1 MATKQV
7 SVRLSATGGRQVRA
21 ELEGVGAA
29 GSRGMG
35 RLSRE
40 LDQANARMAGFAR
53 RAKIAATAAAAA
65 LAGAVV
71 AMTRSTVAAA
81 NEIGQLSQVANAA
94 PEVFQRWSAA
104 SATVGVEQEK
114 LADIL
119 KDVNDRVGDFLQTG
133 GGPMADFFENIAPR
147 VGVTADQFA
156 RLSGPEALQLYV
168 DSLEKA
174 GVSQQEMTFYL
185 EAMASDT
192 TRLIPLLQNGGAEMT
207 RLGAQAQALGAVL
220 DTDAIAAMRR
230 SELALVSIG
239 QVFTGVRNRIA
250 VALAPSLEAVA
261 NAFVALASSAS
272 PISRAFDA
280 VLGNLDRL
288 GVYAGTFATF
298 LAGRWVAAMAAAAL
312 SVRGLATT
320 LVVLKGALIRTGIGA
335 LIVGAGELVYWFTRL
350 AGGAGGFGEAMRLLK
365 DVAVEVW
372 DRIKMGAAAAGA
384 RATAMFYDLKSD
396 AATGMAGAIESVVAF
411 GNATANTFEGAL
423 MAVRDIWSRLP
434 AVIGDL
440 VYTAANRMLDGIEA
454 MLNGAIARI
463 DAFTGKIRDALAAV
477 GIETTF
483 GEIGEI
489 SLGDIDNPFAGATA
503 DAGSAAAD
511 AFRRAFE
518 DNPLTAPDLGL
529 DGMAADALAA
539 ANIYRGASTDL
550 AAGATAPLSSWAAL
564 RDVVAGTGADGAA
577 ALDDATASADRLAEA
592 MGQTGE
598 AVAGGGASGS
608 GDGAAEK
615 IVTGWRAVSQALNSY
630 ATDALNWGKGL
641 GETLSSAFSGAESA
655 FRSFVETGK
664 LDFKGLV
671 RSILADLAVLAF
683 KNAVLGPIANALGG
697 VFGGGSA
704 AGGAASGAV
713 TAAVS
718 HAGGMV
724 GISGHRRS
732 VPAAV
737 FAGAPRMHSG
747 GTVGPAG
754 SWAGLRPDEVPTILQ
769 RGERVLSRAE
779 VARGA
784 GGAIPVAI
792 HLNVDA
798 RGAQMGVAEQIAAVM
813 RSAQPEFERIAVAA
827 VGNAMRRGR
836 MA

>member
-1 MATKQV
+1 
-7 SVRLSATGGRQVRA
+7 
-21 ELEGVGAA
+21 
-29 GSRGMG
+29 
-35 RLSRE
+35 
-40 LDQANARMAGFAR
+40 
-53 RAKIAATAAAAA
+53 
-65 LAGAVV
+65 
-71 AMTRSTVAAA
+71 
-81 NEIGQLSQVANAA
+81 
-94 PEVFQRWSAA
+94 
-104 SATVGVEQEK
+104 
-114 LADIL
+114 
-119 KDVNDRVGDFLQTG
+119 
-133 GGPMADFFENIAPR
+133 
-147 VGVTADQFA
+147 
-156 RLSGPEALQLYV
+156 
-168 DSLEKA
+168 
-174 GVSQQEMTFYL
+174 
-185 EAMASDT
+185 
-192 TRLIPLLQNGGAEMT
+192 
-207 RLGAQAQALGAVL
+207 
-220 DTDAIAAMRR
+220 
-230 SELALVSIG
+230 
-239 QVFTGVRNRIA
+239 
-250 VALAPSLEAVA
+250 
-261 NAFVALASSAS
+261 
-272 PISRAFDA
+272 
-280 VLGNLDRL
+280 
-288 GVYAGTFATF
+288 TF

-350 AGGAGGFGEAMRLLK
+350 TSGAGGFGAAMRLLK

-372 DRIKMGAAAAGA
+372 DRIKTGAAAAGA
-384 RATAMFYDLKSD
+384 RVTAMFYDLKSD

-411 GNATANTFEGAL
+411 GNTTANTFEGAL

-550 AAGATAPLSSWAAL
+550 AAGATAPLTSWAAL
-564 RDVVAGTGADGAA
+564 RDAVAGTGADGAA

-592 MGQTGE
+592 MGQAGE

-630 ATDALNWGKGL
+630 AKDALNWGKGL

-704 AGGAASGAV
+704 AGGAGGAASGAV

-747 GTVGPAG
+747 GTVGRAG
-754 SWAGLRPDEVPTILQ
+754 AWAGLRPDEVPTILQ

-792 HLNVDA
+792 NLNVDA

>member
-1 MATKQV
+1 MAEKRV

-40 LDQANARMAGFAR
+40 LDQANARMAAFAR
-53 RAKIAATAAAAA
+53 RAKIAATAAAVA

-81 NEIGQLSQVANAA
+81 NEIDQLSQVANAA

-104 SATVGVEQEK
+104 SATVGIEQEK

-168 DSLEKA
+168 NSLERA
-174 GVSQQEMTFYL
+174 GVSQQELTFYL

-220 DTDAIAAMRR
+220 DADAIAAMRR

-239 QVFTGVRNRIA
+239 QVFTGVRNKIA
-250 VALAPSLEAVA
+250 VALAPSLEAMA
-261 NAFVALASSAS
+261 NAFVALASSTS
-272 PISRAFDA
+272 PISRAFDTLLA
-280 VLGNLDRL
+280 NLDRL
-288 GVYAGTFATF
+288 VIYAGTFATF
-298 LAGRWVAAMAAAAL
+298 LAGRWVAAMAVAAL
-312 SVRGLATT
+312 SVRGLATM

-350 AGGAGGFGEAMRLLK
+350 ASGAGGFGAAMGLLK

-372 DRIKMGAAAAGA
+372 DRIKTGASAAGA
-384 RATAMFYDLKSD
+384 RATAMFYDLKAD

-423 MAVRDIWSRLP
+423 LAVREIWSRLP

-440 VYTAANRMLDGIEA
+440 VYAAANRMLDGIEA

-489 SLGDIDNPFAGATA
+489 SLGDIENPFAGASA

-529 DGMAADALAA
+529 DGSAAEALATANTYRQA
-539 ANIYRGASTDL
+539 ATDL
-550 AAGATAPLSSWAAL
+550 AAGATAPLTSWAAL
-564 RDVVAGTGADGAA
+564 RDAVASTGEDGAA
-577 ALDDATASADRLAEA
+577 ALDDASASADRLAGA
-592 MGQTGE
+592 MAQAGD
-598 AVAGGGASGS
+598 AVGGGGSGGGA
-608 GDGAAEK
+608 AER
-615 IVTGWRAVSQALNSY
+615 IVTGWRAVSEALNSY

-683 KNAVLGPIANALGG
+683 KNAVLGPIANALSGA
-697 VFGGGSA
+697 FGGGGSVA
-704 AGGAASGAV
+704 
-713 TAAVS
+713 AAVS
-718 HAGGMV
+718 HAGGTV
-724 GISGHRRS
+724 GISGHTRA

-737 FAGAPRMHSG
+737 FAGAPRMHGG
-747 GTVGPAG
+747 GTVGSAG

-784 GGAIPVAI
+784 GGSIPVAV

>member
-1 MATKQV
+1 MAEKHV

-21 ELEGVGAA
+21 ELEGVGEA
-29 GSRGMG
+29 GSRGFG

-40 LDQANARMAGFAR
+40 MEQANARMAAFAR
-53 RAKIAATAAAAA
+53 RAKIAATAAAGALSAA
-65 LAGAVV
+65 VIS
-71 AMTRSTVAAA
+71 MTRSTIAAA
-81 NEIGQLSQVANAA
+81 NEIGQLSQVANAN

-104 SATVGVEQEK
+104 SATVGIAQEK

-133 GGPMADFFENIAPR
+133 GGPMADFFETIAPR

-168 DSLEKA
+168 SSLEKA

-185 EAMASDT
+185 EAMASDA

-207 RLGAQAQALGAVL
+207 RLGTQAQRLGAVL
-220 DTDAIAAMRR
+220 DADAIAAMRR
-230 SELALVSIG
+230 SELALMSIG
-239 QVFTGVRNRIA
+239 QVFTGLRNKIA
-250 VALAPSLEAVA
+250 VALAPSFEAAA
-261 NAFVALASSAS
+261 NAFVALASSTS

-280 VLGNLDRL
+280 VLANLDRL
-288 GVYAGTFATF
+288 AIYAGTFATF
-298 LAGRWVAAMAAAAL
+298 LAGRWVAAMTVAAL

-350 AGGAGGFGEAMRLLK
+350 ASGAGGFGEAMRLLN

-372 DRIKMGAAAAGA
+372 DRIKMGASSASA

-396 AATGMAGAIESVVAF
+396 AATGMAGAIENVVSF

-423 MAVRDIWSRLP
+423 LAVKEIWSRLP

-440 VYTAANRMLDGIEA
+440 VYSAANRMLDGIET

-483 GEIGEI
+483 GQIGDI
-489 SLGDIDNPFAGATA
+489 SLGDIPNPFAGASA
-503 DAGSAAAD
+503 DAGTAAAE

-529 DGMAADALAA
+529 DSIAAEALATANTYRQA
-539 ANIYRGASTDL
+539 ATDL
-550 AAGATAPLSSWAAL
+550 AAGATAPLTSWGAL
-564 RDVVAGTGADGAA
+564 RDAVAGTGDEGAA
-577 ALDDATASADRLAEA
+577 ALDEATTSADRLSNA
-592 MGQTGE
+592 MGR
-598 AVAGGGASGS
+598 AGGAAGNSGT
-608 GDGAAEK
+608 K
-615 IVTGWRAVSQALNSY
+615 IVTGWRAVSEALNSY

-641 GETLSSAFSGAESA
+641 GETLTGAFSGAESA

-664 LDFKGLV
+664 LDFKSLV

-683 KNAVLGPIANALGG
+683 KRAVLGPLASALSGI
-697 VFGGGSA
+697 FGGGSVA
-704 AGGAASGAV
+704 
-713 TAAVS
+713 AAVS
-718 HAGGMV
+718 HAGGIV
-724 GISGHRRS
+724 GLSGHARN

-737 FAGAPRMHSG
+737 FANAPRLHSG
-747 GTVGPAG
+747 G
-754 SWAGLRPDEVPTILQ
+754 WAGLRPDEVPTILQ
-769 RGERVLSRAE
+769 RGERVLNRREAANYGRAGTS
-779 VARGA
+779 GA
-784 GGAIPVAI
+784 AVSVSI
-792 HLNVDA
+792 DA
-798 RGAQMGVAEQIAAVM
+798 RGAQIGVAEQIDAKLRAAI
-813 RSAQPEFERIAVAA
+813 PEIARIAKESVAD
-827 VGNAMRRGR
+827 GRRRGQVI
-836 MA
+836 

>member
-1 MATKQV
+1 MAEKRV

-21 ELEGVGAA
+21 ELEGVGEA
-29 GSRGMG
+29 GASGMG

-40 LDQANARMAGFAR
+40 LDQANARMAAFAR
-53 RAKIAATAAAAA
+53 RAKIAATAAATA

-81 NEIGQLSQVANAA
+81 NEIDQLSQVANAN
-94 PEVFQRWSAA
+94 PELFQRWSAA
-104 SATVGVEQEK
+104 SATVGIEQEK

-168 DSLEKA
+168 DSLERA

-220 DTDAIAAMRR
+220 DADAIAAMRR

-261 NAFVALASSAS
+261 NAFVALASSTS

-280 VLGNLDRL
+280 VLTNLDRL
-288 GVYAGTFATF
+288 AIYAGSFATF
-298 LAGRWVAAMAAAAL
+298 LAGRWVAAMAVAAL

-350 AGGAGGFGEAMRLLK
+350 ASGAGGFGEAMGLLK

-372 DRIKMGAAAAGA
+372 NRIKMGASAAGA
-384 RATAMFYDLKSD
+384 AATAMFYDLKAD
-396 AATGMAGAIESVVAF
+396 AASAMAGAIESVVGF

-423 MAVRDIWSRLP
+423 LAAREIWSRLP

-440 VYTAANRMLDGIEA
+440 VFSAANRMLDGIEA

-463 DAFTGKIRDALAAV
+463 DAFTGRIRDALAAV

-489 SLGDIDNPFAGATA
+489 SLGDITNPFAGASA
-503 DAGSAAAD
+503 EAGTAAAD

-518 DNPLTAPDLGL
+518 ENPLNVPDLGL
-529 DGMAADALAA
+529 DAIAAEAVDTANRYRQAA
-539 ANIYRGASTDL
+539 TDL
-550 AAGATAPLSSWAAL
+550 ANGATAPLTSWAAL
-564 RDVVAGTGADGAA
+564 RDAFADTGEEGAA
-577 ALDDATASADRLAEA
+577 ALDEATASADRLNQAVTA
-592 MGQTGE
+592 AGAGSAGAGE
-598 AVAGGGASGS
+598 R
-608 GDGAAEK
+608 
-615 IVTGWRAVSQALNSY
+615 IVTGWRAVSDALHSY
-630 ATDALNWGKGL
+630 ASDALNWGKSL
-641 GETLSSAFSGAESA
+641 GQTLTQAFSGAESA
-655 FRSFVETGK
+655 FRSFSETGK
-664 LDFKGLV
+664 LDFKSLV
-671 RSILADLAVLAF
+671 RSILADLAVLSF
-683 KNAVLGPIANALGG
+683 RRAVLGPIANALGG
-697 VFGGGSA
+697 IFGGG
-704 AGGAASGAV
+704 GAV

-718 HAGGMV
+718 HAGGVV
-724 GISGHRRS
+724 GISGHTRS

-737 FAGAPRMHSG
+737 FAAAPRMHAG
-747 GTVGPAG
+747 G
-754 SWAGLRPDEVPTILQ
+754 WAGLRPDEVPTILQ

-784 GGAIPVAI
+784 GTSIPVAV

-798 RGAQMGVAEQIAAVM
+798 RGAQMGVAEQLASVL
-813 RSAQPEFERIAVAA
+813 RNAQPEFERIAVAA

-836 MA
+836 LA

>member
-1 MATKQV
+1 MAEKRV

-29 GSRGMG
+29 GARGMG

-40 LDQANARMAGFAR
+40 LEQANARMAAFAR
-53 RAKIAATAAAAA
+53 RARIAATAAAAA
-65 LAGAVV
+65 LAVAVV
-71 AMTRSTVAAA
+71 SMTRSTVAAA
-81 NEIGQLSQVANAA
+81 NEIDQLSQVANAA

-104 SATVGVEQEK
+104 SATVGIEQEK

-168 DSLEKA
+168 DSLERA

-220 DTDAIAAMRR
+220 DADAIAAMRR

-239 QVFTGVRNRIA
+239 QVFTGVRNKIA

-261 NAFVALASSAS
+261 NAFVALASSTS
-272 PISRAFDA
+272 PISRAFDTLLA
-280 VLGNLDRL
+280 NLDRL
-288 GVYAGTFATF
+288 VIYAGTFATF
-298 LAGRWVAAMAAAAL
+298 LAGRWVAAMTVAAL
-312 SVRGLATT
+312 SVRGLATM

-350 AGGAGGFGEAMRLLK
+350 ASGAGGFGAAMGLLK

-372 DRIKMGAAAAGA
+372 DRIKMGASAAGA
-384 RATAMFYDLKSD
+384 RATAMFYDLKAD
-396 AATGMAGAIESVVAF
+396 AASGMAGAIESVVGF

-423 MAVRDIWSRLP
+423 LAVREIWSRLP
-434 AVIGDL
+434 DVIGDL
-440 VYTAANRMLDGIEA
+440 VFSAANRMLDGIEV

-463 DAFTGKIRDALAAV
+463 DAFTGRIRDALAAV
-477 GIETTF
+477 GIETAF
-483 GEIGEI
+483 GSIGEI
-489 SLGDIDNPFAGATA
+489 SLGDIENPFAGASA

-518 DNPLTAPDLGL
+518 DNPLSAPDLGL
-529 DGMAADALAA
+529 DGIAAEALTTANTYRQAAIDLARGAA
-539 ANIYRGASTDL
+539 A
-550 AAGATAPLSSWAAL
+550 PLTSWAAL
-564 RDVVAGTGADGAA
+564 RDAVAGTGEEGAA
-577 ALDDATASADRLAEA
+577 ALDDATASADRLAAA
-592 MGQTGE
+592 MEQAGD
-598 AVAGGGASGS
+598 AVGGGGGGGASG
-608 GDGAAEK
+608 GAAEK
-615 IVTGWRAVSQALNSY
+615 IVTGWRAVSDALKSY

-641 GETLSSAFSGAESA
+641 GEVLSSAFSGAESA
-655 FRSFVETGK
+655 FRSFIDTGK

-683 KNAVLGPIANALGG
+683 RRAVLGPIANALSG
-697 VFGGGSA
+697 VFGGGGSVA
-704 AGGAASGAV
+704 
-713 TAAVS
+713 AAVS
-718 HAGGMV
+718 HSGGMV
-724 GISGHRRS
+724 GLSGHSRS
-732 VPAAV
+732 VPAQA

-747 GTVGPAG
+747 G
-754 SWAGLRPDEVPTILQ
+754 WAGLRPDEVPTILQ
-769 RGERVLSRAE
+769 RGERVLSRAQ
-779 VARGA
+779 VARGDRSA
-784 GGAIPVAI
+784 VPVAV

-798 RGAQMGVAEQIAAVM
+798 RGAQMGVAEQLAAVL
-813 RSAQPEFERIAVAA
+813 RGAQPEFERIAVAA

-836 MA
+836 LA

>member
-1 MATKQV
+1 MAEKKV

-40 LDQANARMAGFAR
+40 LDQANARMAAFAR
-53 RAKIAATAAAAA
+53 RAKIAATAAATA

-81 NEIGQLSQVANAA
+81 NEIGQLSQVANAN
-94 PEVFQRWSAA
+94 PEVFQRWAAA
-104 SATVGVEQEK
+104 SATVGIEQEK

-220 DTDAIAAMRR
+220 DADAIAAMRR

-250 VALAPSLEAVA
+250 VALAPTLEAAA
-261 NAFVALASSAS
+261 NAFVALASSSS
-272 PISRAFDA
+272 PISKAFDA
-280 VLGNLDRL
+280 VLANLDRL
-288 GVYAGTFATF
+288 AIYAGTFATF
-298 LAGRWVAAMAAAAL
+298 LAGRWVAAMAAAAF

-350 AGGAGGFGEAMRLLK
+350 SSGAGGFGDAMRLLK

-372 DRIKMGAAAAGA
+372 DRIKMGASAAGA
-384 RATAMFYDLKSD
+384 RATAMFYDLNAD
-396 AATGMAGAIESVVAF
+396 AAAGMAGAIESVVGF
-411 GNATANTFEGAL
+411 GNTTANTFEGVL
-423 MAVRDIWSRLP
+423 LAVREIWSRLP

-440 VYTAANRMLDGIEA
+440 VYAAANRMLDGIEA
-454 MLNGAIARI
+454 MLNGAIVRI

-489 SLGDIDNPFAGATA
+489 SLGDIENPFAGASA

-529 DGMAADALAA
+529 DGIAADALATANTYRQA
-539 ANIYRGASTDL
+539 ATDL
-550 AAGATAPLSSWAAL
+550 AAGATAPLASWAAL
-564 RDVVAGTGADGAA
+564 RDAVAGTGEDGAA
-577 ALDDATASADRLAEA
+577 ALDDATASADRLAAA
-592 MGQTGE
+592 MAQAGDAVTGGGG
-598 AVAGGGASGS
+598 GGGAG
-608 GDGAAEK
+608 GAADK
-615 IVTGWRAVSQALNSY
+615 IITGWRAVSAALQSY

-641 GETLSSAFSGAESA
+641 GETLTSAFSGAESA

-683 KNAVLGPIANALGG
+683 KNAVLGPIANALSGA
-697 VFGGGSA
+697 FGGGGSVA
-704 AGGAASGAV
+704 
-713 TAAVS
+713 AAVS

-724 GISGHRRS
+724 GISGHTRA
-732 VPAAV
+732 VPTAV
-737 FAGAPRMHSG
+737 FAGAPRMHGG
-747 GTVGPAG
+747 GTVGAAG

-779 VARGA
+779 VARGG

-792 HLNVDA
+792 NLNVDA

>member
-1 MATKQV
+1 MAEKRV
-7 SVRLSATGGRQVRA
+7 SVRLSVTGGRQVRA
-21 ELEGVGAA
+21 ELEGVGEA
-29 GSRGMG
+29 GTRGMG

-40 LDQANARMAGFAR
+40 LDQANARMAAFAR
-53 RAKIAATAAAAA
+53 RAKIAATAAATA

-81 NEIGQLSQVANAA
+81 NEIGQLSQVANAN
-94 PEVFQRWSAA
+94 PELFQRWAAA
-104 SATVGVEQEK
+104 SATVGIEQEK

-168 DSLEKA
+168 SSLEKA

-207 RLGAQAQALGAVL
+207 RLGAQAQALGSVL
-220 DTDAIAAMRR
+220 DADAIAAMRR

-261 NAFVALASSAS
+261 NAFVALASSTS

-280 VLGNLDRL
+280 VLANLDRL
-288 GVYAGTFATF
+288 AIYAGTFATF
-298 LAGRWVAAMAAAAL
+298 LARRWVAAMAAAAL

-350 AGGAGGFGEAMRLLK
+350 ASGAGGFGEAMRLLK

-372 DRIKMGAAAAGA
+372 DRIKMGASAAGA
-384 RATAMFYDLKSD
+384 RATAMFFDLKSD

-423 MAVRDIWSRLP
+423 LAVREIWSRLP

-440 VYTAANRMLDGIEA
+440 VYAAANRMLDGIEA

-483 GEIGEI
+483 GEIGEM
-489 SLGDIDNPFAGATA
+489 SLGDIANPFAGASA
-503 DAGSAAAD
+503 DAGTATAE
-511 AFRRAFE
+511 AFRRAFA
-518 DNPLTAPDLGL
+518 DNPLSAPDLGL
-529 DGMAADALAA
+529 DGIAADALATANTYRQA
-539 ANIYRGASTDL
+539 ATDL
-550 AAGATAPLSSWAAL
+550 ANGATAPLRSWAAL
-564 RDVVAGTGADGAA
+564 RDAVAGTSEDGAA
-577 ALDDATASADRLAEA
+577 ALDEATASADRLAGA
-592 MGQTGE
+592 MAQAGD
-598 AVAGGGASGS
+598 AVGGGGSGGGA
-608 GDGAAEK
+608 GAQ
-615 IVTGWRAVSQALNSY
+615 IVTGWRAVSEALKSY
-630 ATDALNWGKGL
+630 ASDALNWGKGL
-641 GETLSSAFSGAESA
+641 GETLSRAFSSAESS

-683 KNAVLGPIANALGG
+683 RRAVLGPVANALSGA
-697 VFGGGSA
+697 FGGGGSVA
-704 AGGAASGAV
+704 
-713 TAAVS
+713 AAVS

-724 GISGHRRS
+724 GLSGHTRS

-737 FAGAPRMHSG
+737 FAAAPHMHAG
-747 GTVGPAG
+747 G
-754 SWAGLRPDEVPTILQ
+754 WAGLRPDEVPTILQ
-769 RGERVLSRAE
+769 RGERVLSRSE

-784 GGAIPVAI
+784 GGSIPVAV

-798 RGAQMGVAEQIAAVM
+798 RGAQFGVAEQLASVL
-813 RSAQPEFERIAVAA
+813 RNAQPEFERIALAA

-836 MA
+836 LA

>member
-1 MATKQV
+1 MAEKKV

-21 ELEGVGAA
+21 ELEGVGEA
-29 GSRGMG
+29 GARGMG

-40 LDQANARMAGFAR
+40 MDQANARMAAFAR
-53 RAKIAATAAAAA
+53 RAKIAATAAATA

-81 NEIGQLSQVANAA
+81 NEINQLSQVANAN

-104 SATVGVEQEK
+104 SATVGIEQEK

-168 DSLEKA
+168 DSLERA

-192 TRLIPLLQNGGAEMT
+192 TRLIPLLQNSGAEMT

-239 QVFTGVRNRIA
+239 QVFAGVRNRIA

-261 NAFVALASSAS
+261 NAFVALASSTS
-272 PISRAFDA
+272 PISRAFET
-280 VLGNLDRL
+280 VLANLDRL
-288 GVYAGTFATF
+288 AIYAGTFATF
-298 LAGRWVAAMAAAAL
+298 LAGRWVAAMAVAAL

-320 LVVLKGALIRTGIGA
+320 LVVLKGAMIRTGIGA

-350 AGGAGGFGEAMRLLK
+350 ASGAGGFGQAMGLLK

-372 DRIKMGAAAAGA
+372 DRIKMGASSAGA
-384 RATAMFYDLKSD
+384 AATAMFFDLKAD
-396 AATGMAGAIESVVAF
+396 AATAIAGAIESVVGF
-411 GNATANTFEGAL
+411 GNTTANTFEGAL
-423 MAVRDIWSRLP
+423 LAVREIWSRLP

-440 VYTAANRMLDGIEA
+440 VFSAANRMLDGIEA

-463 DAFTGKIRDALAAV
+463 DAFTGRIRDALAAV
-477 GIETTF
+477 GIETAF

-489 SLGDIDNPFAGATA
+489 SLGDIANPFAGASA
-503 DAGSAAAD
+503 DAGTAAAD

-518 DNPLTAPDLGL
+518 ENPLNVPDLGL
-529 DGMAADALAA
+529 DGIAIEALATANRYRQA
-539 ANIYRGASTDL
+539 ATDL
-550 AAGATAPLSSWAAL
+550 AGGATAPLTSWASL
-564 RDVVAGTGADGAA
+564 RDAVAGTGEEGAA
-577 ALDDATASADRLAEA
+577 ALDEATVSADRLN
-592 MGQTGE
+592 Q
-598 AVAGGGASGS
+598 AVTAAGGASA
-608 GDGAAEK
+608 GAGER
-615 IVTGWRAVSQALNSY
+615 IVTGWRAVSDALQTY

-641 GETLSSAFSGAESA
+641 GQTLTQAFSGAESA
-655 FRSFVETGK
+655 FRSFIETGK
-664 LDFKGLV
+664 LDFKSLV

-683 KNAVLGPIANALGG
+683 RRAVLGPIANALGG
-697 VFGGGSA
+697 IFGGG
-704 AGGAASGAV
+704 GAV

-724 GISGHRRS
+724 GISGHTRS
-732 VPAAV
+732 VPAAI
-737 FAGAPRMHSG
+737 FAAAPRMHAG
-747 GTVGPAG
+747 G
-754 SWAGLRPDEVPTILQ
+754 WAGLRPDEVPTILQ

-784 GGAIPVAI
+784 GGSIPVAV

-798 RGAQMGVAEQIAAVM
+798 RGAQMGVAEQLATVL
-813 RSAQPEFERIAVAA
+813 RNAQPEFERIAVAA

-836 MA
+836 LA

>member
-1 MATKQV
+1 MAEKKV

-21 ELEGVGAA
+21 ELEGVGEA
-29 GSRGMG
+29 GARGLG

-40 LDQANARMAGFAR
+40 MDQANARMAAFAR
-53 RAKIAATAAAAA
+53 RARIAATAAATA

-81 NEIGQLSQVANAA
+81 NEINQLSQVANAA

-104 SATVGVEQEK
+104 SATVGIEQEK

-168 DSLEKA
+168 DSLERA
-174 GVSQQEMTFYL
+174 SVSQQEMTFYL

-220 DTDAIAAMRR
+220 DADAIAAMRR

-261 NAFVALASSAS
+261 NAFVALASSTS

-280 VLGNLDRL
+280 VLANLDRL
-288 GVYAGTFATF
+288 AIYAGTFATF
-298 LAGRWVAAMAAAAL
+298 LAGRWVAAMAVAAL

-350 AGGAGGFGEAMRLLK
+350 ASGAGGFGEAMGLLK

-372 DRIKMGAAAAGA
+372 DRIKIGASSAGAA
-384 RATAMFYDLKSD
+384 ATAMFYDLKAD
-396 AATGMAGAIESVVAF
+396 AASGMAGAIESVVAF
-411 GNATANTFEGAL
+411 GNITANTFEGAL
-423 MAVRDIWSRLP
+423 LAVREIWSRLP
-434 AVIGDL
+434 DVIGDL
-440 VYTAANRMLDGIEA
+440 VFSAANRMLDGIEA
-454 MLNGAIARI
+454 MLNGAIRRI
-463 DAFTGKIRDALAAV
+463 DAFTGRIRDALAAV

-489 SLGDIDNPFAGATA
+489 SLGDIPNPFAGASA
-503 DAGSAAAD
+503 DAGSAAAE

-518 DNPLTAPDLGL
+518 DNPLTVPDLGL
-529 DGMAADALAA
+529 DGVAAEALATANTYRQA
-539 ANIYRGASTDL
+539 ATDL
-550 AAGATAPLSSWAAL
+550 AAGATAPLTSWGAL
-564 RDVVAGTGADGAA
+564 REAVAGTGEDGAA
-577 ALDDATASADRLAEA
+577 ALDEATASADRLTDA
-592 MGQTGE
+592 MERAGD
-598 AVAGGGASGS
+598 AAGGGTGARG
-608 GDGAAEK
+608 GAAER
-615 IVTGWRAVSQALNSY
+615 IATGWRAVSEALRSY

-641 GETLSSAFSGAESA
+641 GEVLTGAFSGAESA

-664 LDFKGLV
+664 FDFKGLV
-671 RSILADLAVLAF
+671 RSILADLAVLSF
-683 KNAVLGPIANALGG
+683 KRAVLGPIASALSGI
-697 VFGGGSA
+697 FGGGSVA
-704 AGGAASGAV
+704 
-713 TAAVS
+713 AAVS
-718 HAGGMV
+718 HAGGIV
-724 GISGHRRS
+724 GLSGHSRS
-732 VPAAV
+732 VPALA
-737 FAGAPRMHSG
+737 FAAAPRMHSG
-747 GTVGPAG
+747 G
-754 SWAGLRPDEVPTILQ
+754 WAGLRPDEVPTILQ
-769 RGERVLSRAE
+769 RGERVLNRREAADYGRGGSA
-779 VARGA
+779 GA
-784 GGAIPVAI
+784 GITVNI
-792 HLNVDA
+792 DA
-798 RGAQMGVAEQIAAVM
+798 RGAQMGVAEQIDARLRAAM
-813 RSAQPEFERIAVAA
+813 PELARMAKESVAD
-827 VGNAMRRGR
+827 GRRRGQVI
-836 MA
+836 

>member
-1 MATKQV
+1 MAEKRV

-21 ELEGVGAA
+21 ELEGVGEA
-29 GSRGMG
+29 GKRGFG
-35 RLSRE
+35 RLSCE
-40 LDQANARMAGFAR
+40 MEQANARMAAFAR
-53 RAKIAATAAAAA
+53 RARIAATAAAAA
-65 LAGAVV
+65 LSAAVV
-71 AMTRSTVAAA
+71 SMTRSTVAAA
-81 NEIGQLSQVANAA
+81 NEISQLSQVANAA
-94 PEVFQRWSAA
+94 PEVFQRWSSA
-104 SATVGVEQEK
+104 SATVGIEQEK

-168 DSLEKA
+168 DSLERA

-220 DTDAIAAMRR
+220 DADAIAAMRR

-250 VALAPSLEAVA
+250 VALAPSLETVA
-261 NAFVALASSAS
+261 NAFVALASSTS

-280 VLGNLDRL
+280 VLVNLDRL
-288 GVYAGTFATF
+288 AIYAGTFATF
-298 LAGRWVAAMAAAAL
+298 LAGRWVAAMAAAAF

-350 AGGAGGFGEAMRLLK
+350 ASGAGSFGEAMRLLK
-365 DVAVEVW
+365 DVGVEVW

-384 RATAMFYDLKSD
+384 RATAMFYDLKAD
-396 AATGMAGAIESVVAF
+396 AATGMAGAIESVIAF
-411 GNATANTFEGAL
+411 GNTTANTFEGAL
-423 MAVRDIWSRLP
+423 LAVREIWSRLP

-440 VYTAANRMLDGIEA
+440 IYAAANRMLDGIEA

-477 GIETTF
+477 GIETSF

-489 SLGDIDNPFAGATA
+489 SLGDIENPFAGASS
-503 DAGSAAAD
+503 DAGSAAAE

-529 DGMAADALAA
+529 DGIAADALATANTYRQA
-539 ANIYRGASTDL
+539 ATDL
-550 AAGATAPLSSWAAL
+550 AAGATAPLTSWAAL
-564 RDVVAGTGADGAA
+564 RDAVAGTGEDGAA
-577 ALDDATASADRLAEA
+577 ALDDASASADRLAGA
-592 MGQTGE
+592 MAQAGD
-598 AVAGGGASGS
+598 AVGGGGS
-608 GDGAAEK
+608 GGGAAEK
-615 IVTGWRAVSQALNSY
+615 IVTGWRAVSDALNSY

-683 KNAVLGPIANALGG
+683 KNAVLGPIANALSGA
-697 VFGGGSA
+697 FGGGGTVA
-704 AGGAASGAV
+704 
-713 TAAVS
+713 AAVS

-724 GISGHRRS
+724 GISGYTRA

-737 FAGAPRMHSG
+737 FAGAPRMHGG

-784 GGAIPVAI
+784 GSTTPVAI
-792 HLNVDA
+792 NLNVDA
-798 RGAQMGVAEQIAAVM
+798 RGAQMGVAEQIASVM
-813 RSAQPEFERIAVAA
+813 RGSQPEFERIAVAA

>member
-1 MATKQV
+1 MAEKRV

-29 GSRGMG
+29 GTRGMG

-40 LDQANARMAGFAR
+40 LDQANARMAAFAR

-65 LAGAVV
+65 LAAAVV
-71 AMTRSTVAAA
+71 AMTRSTIMAA
-81 NEIGQLSQVANAA
+81 NEIDQLSQVANAA

-168 DSLEKA
+168 DSLERA

-220 DTDAIAAMRR
+220 DADAIAAMRR

-239 QVFTGVRNRIA
+239 QVLAGVRNRIA

-261 NAFVALASSAS
+261 NAFVALASSTS

-280 VLGNLDRL
+280 VLVNLDRL
-288 GVYAGTFATF
+288 ALYAVTFATF
-298 LAGRWVAAMAAAAL
+298 LAGRWVAAMAVAAL

-350 AGGAGGFGEAMRLLK
+350 ASGAGGFGEAMGLLK
-365 DVAVEVW
+365 DLAVEVW
-372 DRIKMGAAAAGA
+372 DRIKMGAGAAGA
-384 RATAMFYDLKSD
+384 AATAMFYDLKSD
-396 AATGMAGAIESVVAF
+396 AATGMVGAIESVVAF

-423 MAVRDIWSRLP
+423 LAVREIWSRLP
-434 AVIGDL
+434 DVIGDL
-440 VYTAANRMLDGIEA
+440 VFATANRMLDGIEA
-454 MLNGAIARI
+454 MLNGAITRV
-463 DAFTGKIRDALAAV
+463 DAFTGKIRDALAAM

-489 SLGDIDNPFAGATA
+489 SLGDIANPFAGASA

-529 DGMAADALAA
+529 DAIAAEALAT
-539 ANIYRGASTDL
+539 ANTYRHAVTDL
-550 AAGATAPLSSWAAL
+550 ASGATAPLTSWAAL
-564 RDVVAGTGADGAA
+564 RDAVAGTGEEGTAV
-577 ALDDATASADRLAEA
+577 LDEATVSADRLSDAI
-592 MGQTGE
+592 GR
-598 AVAGGGASGS
+598 AGGAAGRA
-608 GDGAAEK
+608 GDQIA
-615 IVTGWRAVSQALNSY
+615 TGWRAVSASLQAY
-630 ATDALNWGKGL
+630 ATEALNWGKGL
-641 GETLSSAFSGAESA
+641 GETLIGAFSGAESA

-664 LDFKGLV
+664 FDFKGLV
-671 RSILADLAVLAF
+671 RSILADLAVLSF
-683 KNAVLGPIANALGG
+683 KRAVLGPIASALGG
-697 VFGGGSA
+697 VFGGGGSIA
-704 AGGAASGAV
+704 
-713 TAAVS
+713 AAVS
-718 HAGGMV
+718 HAGGIV
-724 GISGHRRS
+724 GLSGHSRS
-732 VPAAV
+732 VPAMA
-737 FAGAPRMHSG
+737 FAAAPRMHSG
-747 GTVGPAG
+747 GTVGPVG

-769 RGERVLSRAE
+769 RGERVLNRREAASYGSGGSA
-779 VARGA
+779 GA
-784 GGAIPVAI
+784 GVTVNI
-792 HLNVDA
+792 DA
-798 RGAQMGVAEQIAAVM
+798 RGAQMGVAEQIDARLRAAM
-813 RSAQPEFERIAVAA
+813 PEIARIAKESVAD
-827 VGNAMRRGR
+827 GRRRGQVF
-836 MA
+836 